1 MSLSSAGWAKT
12 YARGLRLLDTL
23 LLALAGVA
31 ALRISKQTLLS
42 PVSGGTVVENL
53 AIPYWSVL
61 VAAVLGWSIL
71 LEASG
76 TRRPQVFA
84 RGMSEFVGVVNSAG
98 VVFLVS
104 SALAFLVR
112 AEPSR
117 LFIGWFLALGVLFI
131 FLVRVLARRF
141 IWFMRARNRM
151 LTTVLIVGS
160 RSGNRAW
167 EDEFARTGSS
177 GYRLVGTLDL
187 SAKSLSEG
195 EDLATVVNKILNSQT
210 EPDLVVLSDP
220 KLVTPQVMEELASRL
235 ELVPVAFAVVAT
247 PAGVSTARL
256 RFQSDSAAP
265 FLRVSD
271 IHLGSLSRSFKRV
284 LDLALSSSALVL
296 LAPIIF
302 LFSLLVKLDSPG
314 PAFFRQERV
323 GQFGRGFVIYKFRTM
338 FVDAEER
345 RQELESRRTDAGN
358 HVLFKLKQ
366 DPRVTRVGRM
376 LRKWSLDE
384 LPQLF
389 NVLLGQMSLVGPR
402 PPLASEVEDY
412 EGATYRRLAAKPG
425 LTGLWQVSGRSDLSW
440 EESVRLDLHYVEN
453 WSPLLDLAILIK
465 TIPAVLGRRGAY

>member
-1 MSLSSAGWAKT
+1 L
-12 YARGLRLLDTL
+12 
-23 LLALAGVA
+23 
-31 ALRISKQTLLS
+31 
-42 PVSGGTVVENL
+42 
-53 AIPYWSVL
+53 
-61 VAAVLGWSIL
+61 
-71 LEASG
+71 
-76 TRRPQVFA
+76 
-84 RGMSEFVGVVNSAG
+84 
-98 VVFLVS
+98 
-104 SALAFLVR
+104 
-112 AEPSR
+112 
-117 LFIGWFLALGVLFI
+117 
-131 FLVRVLARRF
+131 
-141 IWFMRARNRM
+141 
-151 LTTVLIVGS
+151 
-160 RSGNRAW
+160 
-167 EDEFARTGSS
+167 EDEFARTGGS
-177 GYRLVGTLDL
+177 GYRLVRTLDL

-195 EDLATVVNKILNSQT
+195 EDLATVVDKILNSQT

-296 LAPIIF
+296 LAPLIF
-302 LFSLLVKLDSPG
+302 LFSFLVKIDSPG

-345 RQELESRRTDAGN
+345 RQELESRQTDAGN

-389 NVLLGQMSLVGPR
+389 NVFLGQMSLVGPR